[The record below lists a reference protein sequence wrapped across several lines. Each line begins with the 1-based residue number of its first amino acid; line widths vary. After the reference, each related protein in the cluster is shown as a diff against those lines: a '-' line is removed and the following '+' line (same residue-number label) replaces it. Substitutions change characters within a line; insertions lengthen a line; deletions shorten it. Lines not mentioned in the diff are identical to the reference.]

1 MTDDDPIRDSA
12 AWEVVAAAAE
22 SVVRRSWWFTL
33 EEACEQLG
41 VDADRVRGELVRL
54 DFRHYW
60 ICLNVR
66 ITPSP

>member
-41 VDADRVRGELVRL
+41 VDADRVRVQAAKRRGETREAGDDV
-54 DFRHYW
+54 
-60 ICLNVR
+60 
-66 ITPSP
+66 